1 MGDDFITGG
10 EFGRFRADF
19 TNWQVEI
26 RRQMADGFAGT
37 HERLDDINGR
47 GRTNSEAIR
56 VLETEVHSLTEH
68 GCAQYEKHRETLETV
83 VVPTLARVAR
93 PRVWDEWHPAAK
105 VGASV
110 GGFALLAT
118 LMELVARVLAHFG
131 I

>member
-1 MGDDFITGG
+1 MGDDYITAG
-10 EFGRFRADF
+10 EWGRFRADHSQ
-19 TNWQVEI
+19 WRIEI
-26 RRQMADGFAGT
+26 ARQINDGFTGVNA
-37 HERLDDINGR
+37 RLDQMNGR
-47 GRTNSEAIR
+47 ARDTAAGLEVVEADLSR
-56 VLETEVHSLTEH
+56 LTQH

-118 LMELVARVLAHFG
+118 LMELVGRVLAHFG

>member
-1 MGDDFITGG
+1 VV
-10 EFGRFRADF
+10 EADLS
-19 TNWQVEI
+19 
-26 RRQMADGFAGT
+26 
-37 HERLDDINGR
+37 RL
-47 GRTNSEAIR
+47 TQ
-56 VLETEVHSLTEH
+56 H

-93 PRVWDEWHPAAK
+93 PRAWDEWHPAAK

-118 LMELVARVLAHFG
+118 LMELVGRVLAHFG